1 MHLLE
6 RYALASGAKI
16 DKPFVF
22 EKLFPIPFEK
32 YITIHPNSQFNSKN
46 YDYWPEVI
54 SLIHPEIE
62 KEGIQIV
69 QIGTEADPQLPFC
82 YHTNG
87 QTDINQVA
95 SIIKNSLLH
104 VGADSFPVHFASS
117 FGKKIVTLYGNSYA
131 GNAFPYWSEKEDV
144 ALLEPNR
151 GLRKP
156 SFSSEEDPKTINSIS
171 PERVAKSILD
181 LLNLKH
187 NIRQET
193 LHYGRLY
200 SLSNLIYETVLT
212 QPIDPQVVN
221 AQKIL
226 CRLDFNHNEEILE
239 KQLELG
245 PCEIATKGTI
255 DIEILRKHKNNI
267 AGIIYHIDKND
278 SPVFVKEVLALGIEI
293 ALVTELPEEEL
304 QPKKI
309 NYMDLG
315 LIREISIPQIK
326 QNELKDFD
334 LNKLYYKS
342 NKFTLSM
349 GKTYPSKWAWQNNK
363 EIHRKDELSKV
374 PDHEEFW
381 KESNNFCFVLE
392 TS

>member
-16 DKPFVF
+16 DKPFIF

-46 YDYWPEVI
+46 YDYWPEVVN
-54 SLIHPEIE
+54 LIYPVIA
-62 KEGIQIV
+62 KEEIQIV
-69 QIGTEADPQLPFC
+69 QIGTEADPELPFC
-82 YHTNG
+82 YRTSG

-95 SIIKNSLLH
+95 SVIKNSLLH
-104 VGADSFPVHFASS
+104 VGADSFPVHLASS
-117 FGKKIVTLYGNSYA
+117 FGKKIVALYGNGYA
-131 GNAFPYWSEKEDV
+131 GNAFPYWSEKEDIT
-144 ALLEPNR
+144 LLEPDR

-156 SFSSEEDPKTINSIS
+156 SFSSEENPKSINFIS
-171 PERVAKSILD
+171 PERVAKSVLD
-181 LLNLKH
+181 LLNLEH
-187 NIRQET
+187 DIRQMT
-193 LHYGRLY
+193 VHNGRLY
-200 SLSNLIYETVLT
+200 STSNIIYETPLNQLV
-212 QPIDPQVVN
+212 DPRPM
-221 AQKIL
+221 KLEKLL
-226 CRLDFNHNEEILE
+226 CRLDFNHDEEILE

-245 PCEIATKGTI
+245 PCEIATKGAI
-255 DIEILRKHKNNI
+255 DIETLRKHKNNI

-309 NYMDLG
+309 DYMDLG
-315 LIREISIPQIK
+315 LIREISMPQIK

-349 GKTYPSKWAWQNNK
+349 GKTYPSKWAWQNGK